1 MIVVSDTTP
10 IISLLKI
17 NCLNLLEKL
26 FGAVLIPHGVYAEL
40 TENPRFS
47 QEAAQVK
54 ECAFIKIVNEID
66 EEYVTLLR
74 RSTGLDLGE
83 SEAIYLSDNGQA
95 DLLLMDEIQ
104 GRQVAARMG
113 IKIMG
118 TIGVLMAAY
127 EEGIISKEEI
137 KTAINILHNAGRHI
151 SERLYEQLMTMINA

>member
-1 MIVVSDTTP
+1 MIVISDTTP

-17 NCLNLLEKL
+17 NHLDLLEKL
-26 FGAVLIPHGVYAEL
+26 FGEVQIPKGVFAEL
-40 TENPRFS
+40 TENPRFLEES
-47 QEAAQVK
+47 KIVQS
-54 ECAFIKIVNEID
+54 CDFIKVVEEID
-66 EEYVTLLR
+66 ESYVTLLR

-83 SEAIYLSDNGQA
+83 SEAIYLSDNGKA

>member
-17 NCLNLLEKL
+17 NCLNLL
-26 FGAVLIPHGVYAEL
+26 LI
-40 TENPRFS
+40 
-47 QEAAQVK
+47 
-54 ECAFIKIVNEID
+54 
-66 EEYVTLLR
+66 
-74 RSTGLDLGE
+74 
-83 SEAIYLSDNGQA
+83 
-95 DLLLMDEIQ
+95 DEIQ